1 LALNAIA
8 FAASPPPAK
17 SASPTPR
24 SRSTAAPSLSAT
36 PSECPGH
43 DWPCTSPMNY
53 DAEAAVA
60 APQHS
65 AAAAKEALS
74 YFTFL

>member
-1 LALNAIA
+1 
-8 FAASPPPAK
+8 
-17 SASPTPR
+17 
-24 SRSTAAPSLSAT
+24 
-36 PSECPGH
+36 
-43 DWPCTSPMNY
+43 MNY

-74 YFTFL
+74 YFTFLTNVDTATT